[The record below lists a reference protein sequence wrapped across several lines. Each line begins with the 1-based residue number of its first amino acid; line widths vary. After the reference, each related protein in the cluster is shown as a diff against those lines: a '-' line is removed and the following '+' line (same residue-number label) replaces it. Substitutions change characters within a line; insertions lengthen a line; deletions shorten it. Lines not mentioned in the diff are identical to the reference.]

1 MFHVKHVNRS
11 GSVSFR
17 ETALQN
23 GVPLR
28 SNFIRRE
35 AFFFGAGDEAPLCCL
50 YSLFSWYTQGGVH
63 MTLISANNISKSF
76 GDYDVFT
83 DVNLSVPPKARI
95 GFVGAN
101 GSGKTTLLKILVGID
116 EADSGTVSRA
126 KGLTVGYLPQQ
137 IEIASDKTP
146 YESCMESFT
155 GLLEQEKQLKA
166 FEERLHGNPA
176 DAALLT
182 AYGRLQEEF
191 ENAGGYTFRSK
202 IKQVL
207 QGLGLLNGEE
217 NRPWQQLSGGQKI
230 RAYLARILVA
240 EPDLLVL
247 DEPTNHLDIAS
258 IEWLESYL
266 KDFRGAVLMVS
277 HDRYF
282 LDQCVNTIWELG
294 FSFETYRGNYSAY
307 LTQREERYQRQLAE
321 YERQQEFIAKEEEY
335 IRRNIAGQN
344 TRQAQGRRKRLETL
358 IRESL
363 VVRPTESRAMV
374 LRLGS
379 DLRSGDLVLR
389 TNDIAVGYHD
399 DGKILFRVPDL
410 TLQRGECA
418 AIIGPNGT
426 GKSTFIKTILG
437 KLEPLEGSV
446 RLGSNLKIGY
456 FAQAHE
462 DLDPEADLMDEINKV
477 APNMLPAQIRDYLA
491 RYLFSGDDV
500 FKKVKVLSGGEKG
513 RLSLAIL
520 ALQGANLLLLDEPM
534 NHLDIDSQEL
544 LQSVLKT
551 FEGTIILISHDRYLI
566 DAVGTQIW
574 EVLPEKH
581 TLSIYQGSYSQYKE
595 YKRNLSAAE
604 SKPEREVKTGTS
616 AAASAP
622 AGKKLS
628 NGEIWKLK
636 RRREELEKQI
646 AVLEAE
652 TAALTEKINSG
663 TLPFEELNAAGLLYN
678 KKQEALDALSEA
690 WFDIETKISEE

>member
-1 MFHVKHVNRS
+1 
-11 GSVSFR
+11 
-17 ETALQN
+17 
-23 GVPLR
+23 
-28 SNFIRRE
+28 
-35 AFFFGAGDEAPLCCL
+35 
-50 YSLFSWYTQGGVH
+50 

-83 DVNLSVPPKARI
+83 DVSLSIPPKARI

-116 EADSGTVSRA
+116 DPDSGTVSRA
-126 KGLTVGYLPQQ
+126 KGLTIGYLPQM
-137 IEIASDKTP
+137 IEIASHKTP
-146 YESCMESFT
+146 YESCLESFT
-155 GLLEQEKQLKA
+155 ALLAKQKQLNA
-166 FEERLHGNPA
+166 LEEQLRQSPD
-176 DAALLT
+176 DAELLT
-182 AYGRLQEEF
+182 NYGRLQEEF

-202 IKQVL
+202 INQIL
-207 QGLGLLNGEE
+207 QGLGLTDGEE
-217 NRPWQQLSGGQKI
+217 NRPWNELSGGQKI
-230 RAYLARILVA
+230 RAYLAKILVT

-258 IEWLESYL
+258 VEWLESYL

-294 FSFETYRGNYSAY
+294 FSFEVYRGNYSAY

-358 IRESL
+358 IKESL
-363 VVRPTESRAMV
+363 VVRPTVSRSMY
-374 LRLGS
+374 LKLDS

-399 DGKILFRVPDL
+399 DNKVLFRVPDL

-437 KLEPLEGSV
+437 KLEPLEGTT

-491 RYLFSGDDV
+491 KYLFSGDDV

-551 FEGTIILISHDRYLI
+551 FEGTIILVSHDRYLI

-581 TLSIYQGSYSQYKE
+581 TLEIYKGTYSQYKE
-595 YKRNLSAAE
+595 YKRNLAAAE
-604 SKPEREVKTGTS
+604 VKPAREEKPKT
-616 AAASAP
+616 ASVDTAP
-622 AGKKLS
+622 APKKLS
-628 NGEIWKLK
+628 NNEIWKLN

-646 AVLEAE
+646 AVLESE
-652 TAALTEKINSG
+652 TAALAEKLNNG
-663 TLPFEELNAAGLLYN
+663 TLPFNELQDAGVLYN
-678 KKQEALDALSEA
+678 KKQEELDALSEE
-690 WFDIETKISEE
+690 WLEIEEKIS